1 MPRGALPRDR
11 ARMTRLPGLSWSA
24 LVAALALATL
34 STALCAS
41 PASARLVAGPSD
53 RPVVPH
59 PSDGAVVADVALAEV
74 LRRPRGATR
83 AGPAH
88 GVWPLQPRPQV
99 VRPFDAPETR
109 WGAGHRGADLAG
121 HPGQP
126 VRTSLAGR
134 VSFVGRVAGR
144 GVVVVDHGGTRTTY
158 EPVLGTVSRGDRV
171 AAGTVIGRLSTSGG
185 HCLPRSCLHWG
196 LRRGEVYLDPL
207 TLVDAPRPVRL
218 LPW

>member
-1 MPRGALPRDR
+1 
-11 ARMTRLPGLSWSA
+11 MTRVPSLSSSA
-24 LVAALALATL
+24 LVATLVLALATL
-34 STALCAS
+34 GVGLCAS
-41 PASARLVAGPSD
+41 GASARLVAGPDD
-53 RPVVPH
+53 R
-59 PSDGAVVADVALAEV
+59 AVVAGVEPTAA
-74 LRRPRGATR
+74 LRRHPADSR

-88 GVWPLQPRPQV
+88 GVWPLRPRPEV

-158 EPVLGTVSRGDRV
+158 EPVLGTVGHGDRV
-171 AAGTVIGRLSTSGG
+171 ASGAVVGRLSTSGG
-185 HCLPRSCLHWG
+185 HCVPRSCLHWG
-196 LRRGEVYLDPL
+196 LRRGDVYLDPL